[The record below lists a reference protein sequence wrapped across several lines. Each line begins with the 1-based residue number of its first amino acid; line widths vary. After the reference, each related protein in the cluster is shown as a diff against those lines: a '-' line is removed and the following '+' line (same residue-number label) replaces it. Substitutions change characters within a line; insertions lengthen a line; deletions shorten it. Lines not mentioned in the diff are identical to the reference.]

1 MMPQYKLTRPVTQK
15 GPLTGKLL
23 LSQARRQ
30 KSKAKTLESKDAR
43 LEEGV
48 RKQ

>member
-1 MMPQYKLTRPVTQK
+1 MTPQYKLTGPVTQK

-23 LSQARRQ
+23 PSQACRQ
-30 KSKAKTLESKDAR
+30 ESKATLESKDAR
-43 LEEGV
+43 LEEGT